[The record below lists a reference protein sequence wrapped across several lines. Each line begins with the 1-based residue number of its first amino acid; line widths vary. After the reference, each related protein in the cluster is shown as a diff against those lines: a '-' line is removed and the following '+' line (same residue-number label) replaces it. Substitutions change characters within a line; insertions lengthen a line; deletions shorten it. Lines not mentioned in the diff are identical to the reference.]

1 MWTCD
6 FVWTSENK
14 DSKCM
19 QMLVAKCCKGIP
31 KAPKVNA
38 YRHITSYHYLSVMH
52 CNAVEAVQAVHIPQV
67 PFSDG

>member
-1 MWTCD
+1 
-6 FVWTSENK
+6 
-14 DSKCM
+14 M